1 MEKNMSEPEVNYSDM
16 IAAAKKESPSEY
28 QDVFN
33 RLMMDKVAAA
43 VEAERI
49 NVAQNFFNKEEP
61 SEEDETINNEDE
73 SNEDIEATAG
83 SEG

>member
-1 MEKNMSEPEVNYSDM
+1 MSEPEVNYSDM
-16 IAAAKKESPSEY
+16 IAAAKAESPSEY

-33 RLMMDKVAAA
+33 RLMLDKVAAA

-61 SEEDETINNEDE
+61 SEEDETTNNEDE

>member
-1 MEKNMSEPEVNYSDM
+1 MSEPEVNYSDM

>member
-1 MEKNMSEPEVNYSDM
+1 MSEPEVNYSDM
-16 IAAAKKESPSEY
+16 IAAAKAESPSEY

>member
-1 MEKNMSEPEVNYSDM
+1 MSEPEVNYSDM
-16 IAAAKKESPSEY
+16 IAAAKAESPSEY

-33 RLMMDKVAAA
+33 RLMLDKVAAA